1 MKKILA
7 GIISS
12 LAVVALCICLTACS
26 TSITG
31 TWKFHKASGT
41 VSGME
46 INYEVGKE
54 IAGTGVKIT
63 EDFIVITINEDNT
76 FEMKSAMMGNE
87 SLNGT
92 WEEKDGKYYLSI
104 QGEAVEVTLSGTT
117 LIMEQEGM
125 KVELKK

>member
-46 INYEVGKE
+46 IEYEVGKE
-54 IAGTGVKIT
+54 IAGSGVKIT

-87 SLNGT
+87 TLKGN
-92 WEEKDGKYYLSI
+92 WEEKDGKYYLTI
-104 QGEAVEVTLSGTT
+104 QGEAVEVKLSGTT